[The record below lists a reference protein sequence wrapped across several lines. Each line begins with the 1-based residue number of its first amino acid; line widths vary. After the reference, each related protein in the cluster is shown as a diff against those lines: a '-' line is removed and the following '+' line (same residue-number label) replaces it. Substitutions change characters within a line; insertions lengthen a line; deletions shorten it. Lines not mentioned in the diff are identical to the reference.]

1 MRIATLLTA
10 LAGPP
15 LVPRCTEFP
24 PLVAQS
30 PLRRASAPA
39 LTTTL
44 EPPSS
49 AAAAAAAPTATK
61 LAAIAAAPP
70 PSAAAFAL
78 ASRLSTRSFV
88 AAPWRDAFTRLM
100 TDAAFMEHGWAR
112 TAFKL
117 EEKWAFAIGAYT
129 MADVHRDVTLL
140 PPQFVAHGVQWGE
153 GIFNKPMEEGF
164 SADDVDKTMDAAT
177 VVMLNAGFVVPTLAH
192 VSLAMIDATQLPIWL
207 NVYLSKPGL
216 ARSTQLH
223 TDKQDVL
230 LVQTTGRK
238 RWRVYRPPPPADA
251 PAHDPFARGKGT
263 DVMEERPD
271 DLLIDTV
278 MRPGDVLYIPAGFP
292 HETDTTELGGD
303 VSADDDA
310 LAAQPSVH
318 LTVGLDTHLWALSY
332 AKLREVRA
340 RRPPVHARP
349 RRRPTAPT
357 ALTVSP
363 RHPPQ
368 VALAKAGESTALA
381 SGAPVGTLPLDR
393 WSQLH
398 APLALGFLAAPLLA
412 PVVDGSS
419 AGGGEEA
426 AEAAEA
432 RLAEALALDG
442 AARMMAAEPERWAGQ
457 EPAAL
462 AASLDL
468 GGAARRMLDHHREVL
483 GTQLRSY
490 ARAAHAAAT
499 PTHRER
505 QAFLKALNAD
515 MDELDASMASLDG
528 WAAGDAAPEA
538 EAAGFGG
545 GGGGGGGGKGK
556 AKAKKNKKKR

>member
-1 MRIATLLTA
+1 MRLATLLTA

-30 PLRRASAPA
+30 PLRRASAPR

-61 LAAIAAAPP
+61 LAAIAAAP

-100 TDAAFMEHGWAR
+100 TDANFMEHGWAR

-117 EEKWAFAIGAYT
+117 EEKWAFAVGAYT

-303 VSADDDA
+303 VGADDDA

-340 RRPPVHARP
+340 RARPPVHAHPPPTTHAALSHRLPADTHLRWRSRRPASRRRSPAAPPSARCRSIVGLSSTRPRPRLPRRAAPRARRRRQQRRRRGGGGGGGGAAGGGARARRRGADDGGGARAVGRPGARRARRVARP
-349 RRRPTAPT
+349 RRRGAADARPPQGG
-357 ALTVSP
+357 P
-363 RHPPQ
+363 RHP
-368 VALAKAGESTALA
+368 
-381 SGAPVGTLPLDR
+381 
-393 WSQLH
+393 
-398 APLALGFLAAPLLA
+398 AAI
-412 PVVDGSS
+412 VR
-419 AGGGEEA
+419 
-426 AEAAEA
+426 A
-432 RLAEALALDG
+432 R
-442 AARMMAAEPERWAGQ
+442 
-457 EPAAL
+457 
-462 AASLDL
+462 
-468 GGAARRMLDHHREVL
+468 
-483 GTQLRSY
+483 
-490 ARAAHAAAT
+490 AHAAAT

-545 GGGGGGGGKGK
+545 GGGGGGKGK

>member
-1 MRIATLLTA
+1 MRLATLLTA

-15 LVPRCTEFP
+15 LVPRCTQFP

-30 PLRRASAPA
+30 PLRRTSAPA

-44 EPPSS
+44 EPPSVS
-49 AAAAAAAPTATK
+49 YHRQARGDRGGAAAA
-61 LAAIAAAPP
+61 
-70 PSAAAFAL
+70 AAAFAL

-340 RRPPVHARP
+340 SATPVHA
-349 RRRPTAPT
+349 
-357 ALTVSP
+357 
-363 RHPPQ
+363 PP
-368 VALAKAGESTALA
+368 AAH
-381 SGAPVGTLPLDR
+381 
-393 WSQLH
+393 H
-398 APLALGFLAAPLLA
+398 A
-412 PVVDGSS
+412 
-419 AGGGEEA
+419 
-426 AEAAEA
+426 
-432 RLAEALALDG
+432 
-442 AARMMAAEPERWAGQ
+442 
-457 EPAAL
+457 PAAL
-462 AASLDL
+462 SHRLPADTHRRWRSRRPASRRRSPAAPPSARSRSIAGLSSTRPSPSASSPRRSSRPSSTAAAP
-468 GGAARRMLDHHREVL
+468 AARRRRRRRRR
-483 GTQLRSY
+483 GWRRRSRST
-490 ARAAHAAAT
+490 AR
-499 PTHRER
+499 R
-505 QAFLKALNAD
+505 
-515 MDELDASMASLDG
+515 G
-528 WAAGDAAPEA
+528 
-538 EAAGFGG
+538 
-545 GGGGGGGGKGK
+545 
-556 AKAKKNKKKR
+556 

>member
-1 MRIATLLTA
+1 MRLATLLTA

-15 LVPRCTEFP
+15 LVPRCTQFP
-24 PLVAQS
+24 PLTAQS
-30 PLRRASAPA
+30 PLRRAPAPA
-39 LTTTL
+39 LTTL

-49 AAAAAAAPTATK
+49 VSSSTAAAK
-61 LAAIAAAPP
+61 LASIAAEPP
-70 PSAAAFAL
+70 PSASAFAL

-88 AAPWRDAFTRLM
+88 AAPWRDAFTKLM

-340 RRPPVHARP
+340 RAARPSTPRTHRADRLPHPRPPTLRRRWRSRRRASRRRSPAAPPSARSRSIAGLSSTRPSPSASSP
-349 RRRPTAPT
+349 RRSSRP
-357 ALTVSP
+357 S
-363 RHPPQ
+363 
-368 VALAKAGESTALA
+368 STA
-381 SGAPVGTLPLDR
+381 
-393 WSQLH
+393 
-398 APLALGFLAAPLLA
+398 AAA
-412 PVVDGSS
+412 
-419 AGGGEEA
+419 
-426 AEAAEA
+426 
-432 RLAEALALDG
+432 
-442 AARMMAAEPERWAGQ
+442 
-457 EPAAL
+457 
-462 AASLDL
+462 
-468 GGAARRMLDHHREVL
+468 AARRRRRRRRR
-483 GTQLRSY
+483 GWRRRSRST
-490 ARAAHAAAT
+490 AR
-499 PTHRER
+499 R
-505 QAFLKALNAD
+505 
-515 MDELDASMASLDG
+515 G
-528 WAAGDAAPEA
+528 
-538 EAAGFGG
+538 
-545 GGGGGGGGKGK
+545 
-556 AKAKKNKKKR
+556 

>member
-1 MRIATLLTA
+1 MRLATLLTA

-15 LVPRCTEFP
+15 LVPRCTQFP

-117 EEKWAFAIGAYT
+117 EEKWAFAVGAYT

-340 RRPPVHARP
+340 RAARPSTLDPSPTRRPPRTRRPLSPSPPDTHLRWRSRRPASRRRSPAAPPSARSRSIAGLSSTRPSPSASSP
-349 RRRPTAPT
+349 RRSSRP
-357 ALTVSP
+357 S
-363 RHPPQ
+363 
-368 VALAKAGESTALA
+368 STA
-381 SGAPVGTLPLDR
+381 
-393 WSQLH
+393 
-398 APLALGFLAAPLLA
+398 AAP
-412 PVVDGSS
+412 P
-419 AGGGEEA
+419 
-426 AEAAEA
+426 
-432 RLAEALALDG
+432 
-442 AARMMAAEPERWAGQ
+442 
-457 EPAAL
+457 
-462 AASLDL
+462 
-468 GGAARRMLDHHREVL
+468 AARRRRKRRRR
-483 GTQLRSY
+483 GWRRRS
-490 ARAAHAAAT
+490 RSTT
-499 PTHRER
+499 PR
-505 QAFLKALNAD
+505 
-515 MDELDASMASLDG
+515 G
-528 WAAGDAAPEA
+528 
-538 EAAGFGG
+538 
-545 GGGGGGGGKGK
+545 
-556 AKAKKNKKKR
+556 

>member
-1 MRIATLLTA
+1 MRLATLLTA

-88 AAPWRDAFTRLM
+88 AAPWRDAFTKLM

-117 EEKWAFAIGAYT
+117 EEKWAFAVGAYT

-340 RRPPVHARP
+340 RRAPVPARP
-349 RRRPTAPT
+349 RR
-357 ALTVSP
+357 
-363 RHPPQ
+363 PP
-368 VALAKAGESTALA
+368 AAH
-381 SGAPVGTLPLDR
+381 
-393 WSQLH
+393 H
-398 APLALGFLAAPLLA
+398 A
-412 PVVDGSS
+412 
-419 AGGGEEA
+419 
-426 AEAAEA
+426 
-432 RLAEALALDG
+432 
-442 AARMMAAEPERWAGQ
+442 
-457 EPAAL
+457 PAAL
-462 AASLDL
+462 SHRLPPTPTS
-468 GGAARRMLDHHREVL
+468 GGAREGRRVDGARQRRPRRHAPARSLVSAPRAPRPRLPRRAAPRARR
-483 GTQLRSY
+483 
-490 ARAAHAAAT
+490 
-499 PTHRER
+499 
-505 QAFLKALNAD
+505 
-515 MDELDASMASLDG
+515 
-528 WAAGDAAPEA
+528 
-538 EAAGFGG
+538 
-545 GGGGGGGGKGK
+545 
-556 AKAKKNKKKR
+556 

>member
-1 MRIATLLTA
+1 MRLATLLTA

-15 LVPRCTEFP
+15 LVPRCTQFPVP

-88 AAPWRDAFTRLM
+88 AAPWRDAFTKLM

-117 EEKWAFAIGAYT
+117 EEKWAFAVGAYT

-340 RRPPVHARP
+340 RAAGPSTLVPAAHPPR
-349 RRRPTAPT
+349 
-357 ALTVSP
+357 LTVSHP
-363 RHPPQ
+363 RRPALRRRWRSRRPASRRRSPAAPPS
-368 VALAKAGESTALA
+368 ARSRSIAGLSSTRPSPSASSPRRSSRPSSTA
-381 SGAPVGTLPLDR
+381 
-393 WSQLH
+393 
-398 APLALGFLAAPLLA
+398 AAA
-412 PVVDGSS
+412 
-419 AGGGEEA
+419 AG
-426 AEAAEA
+426 
-432 RLAEALALDG
+432 
-442 AARMMAAEPERWAGQ
+442 
-457 EPAAL
+457 
-462 AASLDL
+462 
-468 GGAARRMLDHHREVL
+468 RRRRRRRRR
-483 GTQLRSY
+483 GWRRRLRS
-490 ARAAHAAAT
+490 T
-499 PTHRER
+499 
-505 QAFLKALNAD
+505 
-515 MDELDASMASLDG
+515 
-528 WAAGDAAPEA
+528 APR
-538 EAAGFGG
+538 G
-545 GGGGGGGGKGK
+545 
-556 AKAKKNKKKR
+556 